1 MSQVQFIIYVADQ
14 KISADF
20 YRKVLALEPILDV
33 PGMTEFEI
41 NKNCKLGIMPE
52 EGMARIL
59 GDKTLHPASG
69 NGIPRCEIYLM
80 IDDPEKMFS
89 LAITCGAKE
98 ISPVILRNWNHF
110 AGYVQ
115 DPDGHILAFAKEA

>member
-1 MSQVQFIIYVADQ
+1 MNQVQFIIYVANQ
-14 KISADF
+14 KVSADF
-20 YRKVLALEPILDV
+20 YRNVLALEPILDV

-41 NKNCKLGIMPE
+41 NDSCKLGIMPE

-80 IDDPEKMFS
+80 TDEPEIMFS
-89 LAITCGAKE
+89 RALNFGAKE
-98 ISPVILRNWNHF
+98 ISNVSLRNWNHF